1 MQTNR
6 RLAGAWATL
15 HDKRL
20 LHRGTDHHVL
30 LGLNGGD
37 DFAHRTSARC
47 TDLGKHRIRD
57 TRSRTD
63 GIGVVELLIEIGRD
77 LAVSQ
82 RETATMFQPQ
92 WVNRRG
98 PVERRCDG
106 STPVDDHRIV
116 TLIFDVSTT
125 DVPTVV
131 VFVDS
136 TEEVPRTRRT

>member
-15 HDKRL
+15 HDERL
-20 LHRGTDHHVL
+20 LHWGTDHHVL
-30 LGLNGGD
+30 LGLNGGHD
-37 DFAHRTSARC
+37 LAHRTGSRRP
-47 TDLGKHRIRD
+47 DLGKHRIGD
-57 TRSRTD
+57 TRGRAE
-63 GIGVVELLIEIGRD
+63 GIGVVELLIEICRD

-82 RETATMFQPQ
+82 RETATMLQAQ